1 MMCAKDILKEK
12 GYVAPKFDTAGF
24 MEEVGKYFSNNSI
37 NSKLLLVPYRFADI
51 EWEKWYTDEEFERMK
66 KEYEEDKKMEK
77 YEEFEED
84 EEIEEDEEFCI
95 TNEEYELTSPYDF
108 TREDESRGYKAQT
121 VADSYWGIKEAKN
134 YSESNRM
141 QQEEAGIL
149 VPRIIIDKPFF
160 ENAAQMLKVMGGYVL
175 ERKMKKRVKLY
186 YVSLI

>member
-24 MEEVGKYFSNNSI
+24 MEEVGKYFSNSSI
-37 NSKLLLVPYRFADI
+37 NSKLLLIPYRFADI

-66 KEYEEDKKMEK
+66 KEYEE
-77 YEEFEED
+77 FEED
-84 EEIEEDEEFCI
+84 EEIEEDEGFCI
-95 TNEEYELTSPYDF
+95 TNEEYELTSPYNF
-108 TREDESRGYKAQT
+108 TRADESRGYKAQT
-121 VADSYWGIKEAKN
+121 VPDNHWGIKEAKN
-134 YSESNRM
+134 YSENNRI
-141 QQEEAGIL
+141 QQEAAGIL